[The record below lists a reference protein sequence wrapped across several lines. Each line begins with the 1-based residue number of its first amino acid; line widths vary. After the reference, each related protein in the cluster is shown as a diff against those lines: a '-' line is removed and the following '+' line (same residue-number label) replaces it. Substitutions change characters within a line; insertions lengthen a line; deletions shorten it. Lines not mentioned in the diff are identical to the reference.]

1 VCQIARAC
9 GDRLVSAIQSGRS
22 ARTFI
27 YLTIALDALGLGLL
41 VPVMP
46 QLIETLSGEGL
57 RQAAVYAGWI
67 TALFATMQ
75 FLAAPVLGSLSDQW
89 GRRPVLLVSLAAFG
103 LNYLLMAFA
112 PSLVWLFLAQG
123 LAGIFG
129 ATPSTAAA
137 YIADVSAPEERPRLF
152 GLMGASFGVGF
163 MLGPVIGGLLVEIG
177 LSVPFFAAAGL
188 ALVNVL
194 YGAFVLPESLTPEL
208 RQPFRL
214 ARANPLGALLHLK
227 SHHVAGS
234 LLLALLL
241 LHVANHTLPA
251 TWPYFTMHSFG
262 WTPSMVGY
270 SLGLFGICTILT
282 QGAFVGRLV
291 RRCGVS
297 RALYLGLTATIVGF
311 CGFAFAPN
319 AWLLVMLILPA
330 TMGYMSA
337 SLLASV
343 MSTQVPP
350 TMQGVLQGVVASL
363 RSLAAIITPLTM
375 PPLFSEFSSNTAT
388 VYLPGAP
395 YVAAGAL
402 AAFSI
407 WLVSRSIRAQPIQ
420 ASFHGQ
426 KDAPAP

>member
-1 VCQIARAC
+1 MNSTR
-9 GDRLVSAIQSGRS
+9 SGRS

-27 YLTIALDALGLGLL
+27 YLTIAIDSLGLGLL

-46 QLIETLSGEGL
+46 QLIETLSGHGL
-57 RQAAVYAGWI
+57 RQAAVYAGAI

-75 FLAAPVLGSLSDQW
+75 FLAAPVLGSLSDRY
-89 GRRPVLLVSLAAFG
+89 GRRPVLLASLAAFG
-103 LNYLLMAFA
+103 INYLLMAFA
-112 PSLVWLFLAQG
+112 PTLAWLFVAQG

-137 YIADVSAPEERPRLF
+137 YIADVSEPQERPRLF
-152 GLMGASFGVGF
+152 GLLGAAFGVGF
-163 MLGPVIGGLLVEIG
+163 TMGPVIGGLLVEID
-177 LSVPFFAAAGL
+177 LRVPFFAAAGL

-194 YGAFVLPESLTPEL
+194 YGAFVLPESLAPTL

-214 ARANPLGALLHLK
+214 SRANPLGALLHLK
-227 SHHVAGS
+227 NHHLAGS

-262 WTPSMVGY
+262 WTASMVGY
-270 SLGLFGICTILT
+270 SLGLFGICTIIT
-282 QGAFVGRLV
+282 QGAFIGRLV
-291 RRCGVS
+291 RRYGVF
-297 RALYLGLTATIVGF
+297 RALYLGLTATIIGF
-311 CGFAFAPN
+311 FGFAFAPN
-319 AWLLVMLILPA
+319 AWLLVLLILPA

-337 SLLASV
+337 SLLASL
-343 MSTQVPP
+343 MSTQVPA
-350 TMQGVLQGVVASL
+350 TMQGALQGVVSSL

-375 PPLFSEFSSNTAT
+375 PPLFSEFASKTAI

-402 AAFSI
+402 TALGI
-407 WLVSRSIRAQPIQ
+407 WLVSRSTRGEPIQ
-420 ASFHGQ
+420 ASLYGQ